1 MVESSGNLNLRTAD
15 LRWAAKWTR
24 KLTHKCSL
32 QVAKKSLST
41 IQLRRLALGGQ
52 TVKNLGV
59 NVIPTKVIASHR
71 KSLKC
76 TQVLAKQSRK

>member
-59 NVIPTKVIASHR
+59 NVIPTKVIASR
-71 KSLKC
+71 SSAL
-76 TQVLAKQSRK
+76 R